1 MNMAN
6 KFLIEKLSSIST
18 PLLSADYA
26 IVEQQSAT
34 YKIDMQSLYKDV
46 LSNRLEFKVG
56 RNRRKGSPNVL
67 SLMFNDD
74 DGSQT
79 YLKSVTL
86 QDGMLSAV
94 NFDPISNY
102 LSLYFNTPTFD
113 LSDTVVVDLNS
124 LEDRYFAGYGL
135 ELSDYGE
142 GRLSG

>member
-1 MNMAN
+1 MAN
-6 KFLIEKLSSIST
+6 KFLIEKLSSINIPLSST
-18 PLLSADYA
+18 DYA

-34 YKIDMQSLYKDV
+34 YKIDMQSLYKDI

-56 RNRRKGSPNVL
+56 RSKRKGSPNVL

-74 DGSQT
+74 SGSQT
-79 YLKSVTL
+79 CLKSVTL

-102 LSLYFNTPTFD
+102 LSLYFNTTAVD
-113 LSDTVVVDLNS
+113 LSEAVVVDLNS

-135 ELSDYGE
+135 ELADYGE

>member
-1 MNMAN
+1 MAN

-18 PLLSADYA
+18 PLSSTDYA

-46 LSNRLEFKVG
+46 LSNRLSCAVK
-56 RNRRKGSPNVL
+56 RSRRKGSPNIL
-67 SLMFNDD
+67 SLLFVDD
-74 DGSQT
+74 SG
-79 YLKSVTL
+79 KSHLIGNEVTL

-94 NFDPISNY
+94 NFNPDNNH
-102 LSLYFNTPTFD
+102 LSLYFNTPTVD

-124 LEDRYFAGYGL
+124 LKDRYFAGYGL
-135 ELSDYGE
+135 GLADYRE